1 VNDQTWVSRVEK
13 GFASYQTSD
22 LPGISK
28 YKSFLARTRK
38 SNNTGLIEKQRQAWI
53 ADFNLAGL
61 AFVVLEQKRGA
72 RGYSDTDVAVTYH

>member
-13 GFASYQTSD
+13 GFASYQTND
-22 LPGISK
+22 LPT
-28 YKSFLARTRK
+28 SFLARTRK